1 MLRFTLL
8 GFPIIIHWVF
18 WVTLA
23 LLGGV
28 LRATNKPEDMQRV
41 VVWVLAGALSILI
54 HELGHALTMRKFG
67 GRQVHIVLHSFGG
80 YATCDR
86 LFNLFKNILV
96 SGAGPFYQVVAGLLM
111 WATLSFIERPPMLV
125 EYFMGSFVK
134 VSIFWAILNLLPI
147 FPLDGGHILKAI
159 LGPSRLKLTLTI
171 SLICAVGFG
180 VLALLNGPPF
190 IGIFFG
196 FIAFNNWKQLRGEPT
211 SMFP

>member
-8 GFPIIIHWVF
+8 GFPVIIHWFF
-18 WVTLA
+18 WLTLA

-28 LRATNKPEDMQRV
+28 LKATDNPEAMQRAL
-41 VVWVLAGALSILI
+41 VWVVAGAASIII

-86 LFNLFKNILV
+86 AFNRFHSFLV
-96 SGAGPFYQVVAGLLM
+96 SGAGPFYQIVAGLLM
-111 WATLSFIERPPMLV
+111 WVAVGLIEQPPTLV
-125 EYFMGSFVK
+125 GYFMRSFVN
-134 VSIFWAILNLLPI
+134 VSLIWAILNLFPI

-159 LGPSRLKLTLTI
+159 LGPRRLKLTLII
-171 SLICAVGFG
+171 SMICAIGFG
-180 VLALLNGPPF
+180 ILGLLNGYF
-190 IGIFFG
+190 LIVIFFG
-196 FIAFNNWKQLRGEPT
+196 LFAFNNLKQLRGEPV

>member
-8 GFPIIIHWVF
+8 GFPVIIHWFF
-18 WVTLA
+18 WLTLA

-28 LRATNKPEDMQRV
+28 LKATDNPEAMQRAL
-41 VVWVLAGALSILI
+41 VWVVAGAVSIII

-86 LFNLFKNILV
+86 AFNRFQSFLV
-96 SGAGPFYQVVAGLLM
+96 SGAGPFYQIVAGLLM
-111 WATLSFIERPPMLV
+111 WVAVGFIEQPSTLV
-125 EYFMGSFVK
+125 GYFMRSFVN
-134 VSIFWAILNLLPI
+134 VSLIWAILNLFPI

-159 LGPSRLKLTLTI
+159 LGPSRLKLALII
-171 SLICAVGFG
+171 SLICAVVFG
-180 VLALLNGPPF
+180 ALALFYGQPV
-190 IGIFFG
+190 GILFG
-196 FIAFNNWKQLRGEPT
+196 FFAFNNLKQLRGEPV